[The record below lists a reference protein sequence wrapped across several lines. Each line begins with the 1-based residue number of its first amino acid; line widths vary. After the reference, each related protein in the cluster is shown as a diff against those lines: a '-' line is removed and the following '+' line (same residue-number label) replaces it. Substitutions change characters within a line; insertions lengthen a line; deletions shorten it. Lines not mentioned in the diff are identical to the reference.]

1 MKFGFTLPNNFGVTN
16 PKDVVELGVQAEE
29 LGFDSLWVNHH
40 VINVGYVH
48 DRLGQAPYHDAL
60 ITLTWLAAHT
70 KTATLGTSVLVMPY
84 LHPMVLAKEIATLD
98 HLCDGR
104 ITLGLGVGSLPEENE
119 ILGAEYDNR
128 GQYSNEFIEVL
139 RQLWTQDEATF
150 SGKYWNFEAVV
161 TSPKPLQ
168 KPHPPIVIGGNRAA
182 ALKRVAHLGDGW
194 HPLGL
199 SPESLSKRLAQIQ
212 QEAASIGRNLKNFPI
227 QVRRDFQGVD
237 RDLIEAYDKVGV
249 TDLVLSCNTGEV
261 TEISKTLDSFA
272 KDFIQP

>member
-1 MKFGFTLPNNFGVTN
+1 MG
-16 PKDVVELGVQAEE
+16 
-29 LGFDSLWVNHH
+29 NHH

-48 DRLGQAPYHDAL
+48 DRLGHAPYHDAL

-98 HLCDGR
+98 HLCNGR

-128 GQYSNEFIEVL
+128 GEYSNEFIQVL
-139 RQLWTQDEATF
+139 HQLWTQDEATF
-150 SGKYWNFEAVV
+150 NGKYWNFEGVV

-168 KPHPPIVIGGNRAA
+168 NPHPPIVIGGNRAP

-199 SPESLSKRLAQIQ
+199 SPEGLRKRLAHIH
-212 QEAASIGRNLKNFPI
+212 QEAASIGRKLTNFPI

-237 RDLIEAYDKVGV
+237 RELIEAYGEVGV

-261 TEISKTLDSFA
+261 KEISKTLNSFA
-272 KDFIQP
+272 NDFIES

>member
-128 GQYSNEFIEVL
+128 GNTVMNLL
-139 RQLWTQDEATF
+139 RF
-150 SGKYWNFEAVV
+150 FVSYG
-161 TSPKPLQ
+161 PKTRQPS
-168 KPHPPIVIGGNRAA
+168 AA
-182 ALKRVAHLGDGW
+182 
-194 HPLGL
+194 
-199 SPESLSKRLAQIQ
+199 
-212 QEAASIGRNLKNFPI
+212 
-227 QVRRDFQGVD
+227 
-237 RDLIEAYDKVGV
+237 
-249 TDLVLSCNTGEV
+249 NTG
-261 TEISKTLDSFA
+261 TLKLSLLHPNHY
-272 KDFIQP
+272 KSLILL

>member
-1 MKFGFTLPNNFGVTN
+1 MKFGFTLPNNFGVTD
-16 PKDVVELGVQAEE
+16 PQDVVELGVQAEQ

-48 DRLGQAPYHDAL
+48 DRLGHAPYHDAL

-98 HLCDGR
+98 HLCNGR

-128 GQYSNEFIEVL
+128 GEYSNEFIQVL
-139 RQLWTQDEATF
+139 HQLWTQDAATF
-150 SGKYWNFEAVV
+150 NGKYWNFEAVV

-168 KPHPPIVIGGNRAA
+168 NPHPPIVIGGNRAP

-199 SPESLSKRLAQIQ
+199 SPEGLRKRLAHIH
-212 QEAASIGRNLKNFPI
+212 QEAASIGRKLTNFPI

-237 RDLIEAYDKVGV
+237 RELIEAYGAGCV

-261 TEISKTLDSFA
+261 KEISKTLDSFA
-272 KDFIQP
+272 KEFIES